1 MEHEKSTEN
10 QILSGKLGKYEYSDK
25 KYDNFVCPG
34 EITVQITLD
43 EYRRLV
49 MADAMTKQK
58 ISEAEH
64 KWYAAERERD
74 ALKKENAELKEKVV
88 RLAGSKADEGEKND
102 KGKIRSSYKR
112 AGRL

>member
-10 QILSGKLGKYEYSDK
+10 QILSGKLGKYDYSDK

-49 MADAMTKQK
+49 MSDAMTKQK
-58 ISEAEH
+58 ISEAES
-64 KWYAAERERD
+64 KWYDVMRERD
-74 ALKKENAELKEKVV
+74 TLKKENAELKAKVIQ
-88 RLAGSKADEGEKND
+88 LAGGKVDEDEEAK
-102 KGKIRSSYKR
+102 K
-112 AGRL
+112 